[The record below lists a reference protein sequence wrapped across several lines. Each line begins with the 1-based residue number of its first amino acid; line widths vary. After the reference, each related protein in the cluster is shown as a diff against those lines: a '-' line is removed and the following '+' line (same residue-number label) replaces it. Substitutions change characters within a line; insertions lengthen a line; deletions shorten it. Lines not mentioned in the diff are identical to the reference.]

1 MVDQKESVDMGA
13 LEDVFLFKGVELE
26 SLQGVLEGCSVQKLK
41 SGEVL
46 IYAGKPNHSIYLL
59 LSGHWRVQ
67 LDLSL
72 QPIARLE
79 PGELVGE
86 ISVVDGQPTTAYV
99 AADEDCRVLVL
110 DESTLWSLVGASP
123 RIARNLL
130 YILAQR
136 LRRGDSLIRAA
147 TSALALI

>member
-1 MVDQKESVDMGA
+1 MVDQKESVDIGELKDMH
-13 LEDVFLFKGVELE
+13 LFKGVELE
-26 SLQGVLEGCSVQKLK
+26 TLQGVLEGCSVQKLK

-59 LSGHWRVQ
+59 LSGNLRVQ
-67 LDLSL
+67 LDLAL

-79 PGELVGE
+79 PKELVGE

-99 AADEDCRVLVL
+99 VADEDCRVLVL
-110 DESTLWSLVGASP
+110 EESTLWSLVGASP

-130 YILAQR
+130 YIIAQR